1 MLRGR
6 RKNMRIANRKALG
19 GTGRGAADETAV
31 VGVEDRTS
39 NRAAARHDLRER
51 DVIDVRGAVT
61 DGMSGKRLSH
71 RELIADNGLSSGV
84 RA

>member
-1 MLRGR
+1 
-6 RKNMRIANRKALG
+6 MRIAKRKALG

-31 VGVEDRTS
+31 VGVGDRTS

-51 DVIDVRGAVT
+51 DAIDVRGAVT
-61 DGMSGKRLSH
+61 DGMSGKHLRC
-71 RELIADNGLSSGV
+71 RELIADNGLSSGA